1 MRPFEYALVLISIL
15 MGLALA
21 DIVVSLH
28 RLIRSREIVKWDG
41 RVLIA
46 TSLVMLEIIRMW
58 FAQWTGRDLATALT
72 FGVYLGEFVQI
83 LLLVLLAFSSLPDR
97 VTESCDLGDFYDAN
111 RRYFWSIFAA
121 YQASYFVLWL
131 TSLRRNAGHCRR
143 HCNTLRLASNDWTA
157 GCLSDPG
164 ARPPAVARLLGAR
177 PNYRFL
183 SAALLEP
190 VSSDIAS
197 AMGRKLPFAR

>member
-21 DIVVSLH
+21 DIVVSFH

-72 FGVYLGEFVQI
+72 FGIYLGEFVQI
-83 LLLVLLAFSSLPDR
+83 LLLVLLAFSSLPDSVSER
-97 VTESCDLGDFYDAN
+97 CDLGDFYDAN
-111 RRYFWSIFAA
+111 RRYFWSVFAA

-131 TSLRRNAGHCRR
+131 TVFGGTQATVGGTVTPFDWLRMIGPLAAYLILADSCACGGSTTWRLPLIIAFYLLRSNSR
-143 HCNTLRLASNDWTA
+143 TL
-157 GCLSDPG
+157 
-164 ARPPAVARLLGAR
+164 
-177 PNYRFL
+177 
-183 SAALLEP
+183 
-190 VSSDIAS
+190 VSSDITS
-197 AMGRKLPFAR
+197 AMGRK

>member
-97 VTESCDLGDFYDAN
+97 VSESCDLGDFYDAN
-111 RRYFWSIFAA
+111 RRYFWSVFAA

-131 TSLRRNAGHCRR
+131 TVFGRTQATVGGTVTPFDWLRMIGPLAAYLILALVRLRWLDYLAPALIIAFYLLLYWNQSLA
-143 HCNTLRLASNDWTA
+143 
-157 GCLSDPG
+157 
-164 ARPPAVARLLGAR
+164 
-177 PNYRFL
+177 
-183 SAALLEP
+183 
-190 VSSDIAS
+190 I
-197 AMGRKLPFAR
+197 